1 MQCDNAQI
9 VDVRD
14 NGMVIGQDIICSKK
28 KGKILGG
35 FRAAQGGFYMPD
47 CYRLCWDRVVNKKFV
62 NRE

>member
-28 KGKILGG
+28 KKRILGG
-35 FRAAQGGFYMPD
+35 FRSTKFGFDFPT
-47 CYRLCWDRVVNKKFV
+47 CYAICIERIKNGKFI